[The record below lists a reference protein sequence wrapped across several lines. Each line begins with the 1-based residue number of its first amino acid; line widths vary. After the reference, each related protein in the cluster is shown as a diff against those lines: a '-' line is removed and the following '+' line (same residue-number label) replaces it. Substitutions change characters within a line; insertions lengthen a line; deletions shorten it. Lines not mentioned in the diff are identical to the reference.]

1 MQGST
6 LARTL
11 LVDGSPE
18 PVRAMRATIDSFLRD
33 HGLKQEEVRAIV
45 LAFSEGLDN
54 AWEHGT
60 QGDGEI
66 DVRLRHT
73 ARYVLVSLQD
83 RGTELLPVGRIHASD
98 EESENERGRGMLLM
112 NKLMD
117 FVHVRGVPGGGTRV
131 SMLRLLGREP

>member
-1 MQGST
+1 MSGST
-6 LARTL
+6 MARTL
-11 LVDGSPE
+11 IVDGSPE
-18 PVRAMRATIDSFLRD
+18 PVRSMRAMIDSFLRD
-33 HGLKQEEVRAIV
+33 HGLAHEEVRAIV

-60 QGDGEI
+60 EGHGEI

-73 ARYVLVSLQD
+73 ERYVLVSLED
-83 RGTELLPVGRIHASD
+83 RGTEQVPVGRIHALD

-117 FVHVRGVPGGGTRV
+117 YVHVRGVPEGGTRV